1 MDQRFPHT
9 HKVSRQAGMTL
20 LELIIACAIL
30 LVLAS
35 AAMPVARY
43 TVKRQKEAELH
54 RELREMRDAIDR
66 YKDAADRNLIRVE
79 VGSEG
84 YPPDLDT
91 LVKGVDLTSQ
101 QGAGIAG
108 ATNPGQPIAPSSGFG
123 STFGTNS
130 FGSSGFGGSSF
141 GSNSAG
147 GSSFGQ
153 TSGQGQNNGSSQG
166 QDLIRHVRFL
176 RRVPVDPMTG
186 KAEWGMRSVQDDP
199 DSTSWGGKNVFDV
212 FSLSQGTALDSTKYS
227 DW

>member
-1 MDQRFPHT
+1 MHQEASPHNR
-9 HKVSRQAGMTL
+9 KASAQAGMTL

-79 VGSEG
+79 VGTEG

-108 ATNPGQPIAPSSGFG
+108 ATTPGQPIVPSSGFG

-130 FGSSGFGGSSF
+130 FGSNGFGG
-141 GSNSAG
+141 
-147 GSSFGQ
+147 GSSGNSSPGGGQ
-153 TSGQGQNNGSSQG
+153 
-166 QDLIRHVRFL
+166 
-176 RRVPVDPMTG
+176 
-186 KAEWGMRSVQDDP
+186 
-199 DSTSWGGKNVFDV
+199 
-212 FSLSQGTALDSTKYS
+212 
-227 DW
+227 

>member
-1 MDQRFPHT
+1 MR
-9 HKVSRQAGMTL
+9 HKLSLHNRKPFGQAGMTL

-30 LVLAS
+30 LILAS
-35 AAMPVARY
+35 AAMPLARY

-79 VGSEG
+79 VGTEG

-108 ATNPGQPIAPSSGFG
+108 ATTPGQPIVPSSGFG

-130 FGSSGFGGSSF
+130 FGSNGFGG
-141 GSNSAG
+141 
-147 GSSFGQ
+147 GSSGNSSPGGGQ
-153 TSGQGQNNGSSQG
+153 
-166 QDLIRHVRFL
+166 
-176 RRVPVDPMTG
+176 
-186 KAEWGMRSVQDDP
+186 
-199 DSTSWGGKNVFDV
+199 
-212 FSLSQGTALDSTKYS
+212 
-227 DW
+227 